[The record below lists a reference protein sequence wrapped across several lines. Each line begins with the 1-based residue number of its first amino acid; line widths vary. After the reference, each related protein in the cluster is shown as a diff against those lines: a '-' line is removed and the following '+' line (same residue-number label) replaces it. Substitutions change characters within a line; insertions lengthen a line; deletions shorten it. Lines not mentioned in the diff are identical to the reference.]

1 MLGAAAAIGAAAL
14 LPGCSSG
21 GVPQPVLDPSRIA
34 AAEARRRRPGAPV
47 REVALRAAPTTLDL
61 GGPIVATW
69 TYHGRIPGPP
79 IRLPAGSV
87 LRVDLTNDL
96 PVETSIHWHGL
107 AIRNDMDGVPAVT
120 QPSVGPGSRFRYEF
134 TVPDPGTYWLHPHVG
149 TQTDRGLYAAL
160 IVEDPDDAGDYDID
174 ETVVLD
180 DWLDGVA
187 GGSPDATLAALR
199 QGGGMMG
206 GGMMGDTRPGSVL
219 LGGSGGD
226 VTYPYYL
233 ADGRI
238 SDAPRTITG
247 RPGQRMR
254 LRLVNAAA
262 DTAFRVALGGHRMSV
277 THTDGFPVRPAGAD
291 AVLLAMGE
299 RLDVLVTLGDGA
311 FPLVA
316 LPEGKQGAA
325 LVVVRTAS
333 GAAPDP
339 AAIPAELS
347 GLVRDGAD
355 LSAIEAVRLEPAP
368 VDRMLP
374 VHLGGGMHS
383 YRWTINGRT
392 ADHVEALSVHEGE
405 RVTLDLVN
413 ATMMFHPVH
422 LHGHTVQLGTPSG
435 PRKDTVLIRPGQ
447 RLRAELDATNPG
459 AWMLHCHNAYHAEA
473 GMMTRLDYLR

>member
-1 MLGAAAAIGAAAL
+1 MIQSTGQHPDELAAGALMTRRSVLSAGAAIGAAAL

-21 GVPQPVLDPSRIA
+21 GSPPTVLDPSRIA
-34 AAEARRRRPGAPV
+34 AAEAQRRRPGAPI
-47 REVALRAAPTTLDL
+47 RTATLRAAPTTLDL
-61 GGPIVATW
+61 GGPIVHTW
-69 TYHGRIPGPP
+69 AYDGRLPGPP
-79 IRLPAGSV
+79 IRLQAGSV
-87 LRVDLTNDL
+87 LRADFANDL

-107 AIRNDMDGVPAVT
+107 AIRNDMDGAPGVT
-120 QPSVGPGSRFRYEF
+120 QPPVGPGSRFRYEF

-160 IVEDPDDAGDYDID
+160 IVDDPGDPGDYDID
-174 ETVVLD
+174 EIVVLD

-187 GGSPDATLAALR
+187 GRSPDATLAELR
-199 QGGGMMG
+199 RTGGMMG
-206 GGMMGDTRPGSVL
+206 SGMMAGARPGSAL

-226 VTYPYYL
+226 VSYPFFL

-238 SDAPRTITG
+238 SGAARTITG

-277 THTDGFPVRPAGAD
+277 THTDGFPARPATAD

-299 RLDVLVTLGDGA
+299 RLDVLVTLGDGV

-347 GLVRDGAD
+347 GLVRGGAD

-368 VDRMLP
+368 VDRVLP

-405 RVTLDLVN
+405 RVSLDLVN
-413 ATMMFHPVH
+413 TTMMFHPVH
-422 LHGHTVQLGTPSG
+422 LHGHTVQLGPPSG
-435 PRKDTVLIRPGQ
+435 PRKDTVLIRPGPTTP
-447 RLRAELDATNPG
+447 RPA
-459 AWMLHCHNAYHAEA
+459 
-473 GMMTRLDYLR
+473 